1 MSYKVLVACVI
12 ARDQGGH
19 SHHYYD
25 GAVIPWLADDQAE
38 AWLAEGLVE
47 KVGESPKADQ
57 PDDGAPAKVATKEV
71 WVDYA
76 VAKHGV
82 DRAEAEALTKA
93 ELQELYG

>member
-19 SHHYYD
+19 SHHYYE

-38 AWLAEGLVE
+38 AWLAEGLVD
-47 KVGESPKADQ
+47 KASGPKADE
-57 PDDGAPAKVATKEV
+57 PADGSPAKVATKEV

-82 DRAEAEALTKA
+82 DRAEAEALTKP